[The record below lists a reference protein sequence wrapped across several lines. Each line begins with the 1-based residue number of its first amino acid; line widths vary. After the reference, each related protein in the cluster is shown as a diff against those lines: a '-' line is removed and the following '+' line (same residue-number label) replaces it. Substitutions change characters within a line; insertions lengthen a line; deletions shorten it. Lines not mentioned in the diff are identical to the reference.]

1 MGRIR
6 NITVARLGFGV
17 KTSPSEE
24 ERQSANYQG
33 KRGRKEQE
41 NERGGRM
48 KLKVVVLGCVFL
60 SAFLMAGSASATALQ
75 GDIRYMDPYLISEYA
90 NAFFADPL
98 NYDGPWIQEIMSPS
112 SNAAHRTGFPS
123 DEVRVGMT
131 LPSSMQFRNSDMA
144 AEGPGVVNGETDLSQ
159 DAGLGAVE
167 APIGV
172 GSEEDGAL
180 GVQPAGAEAGLDSK
194 PEEDATEVTAL
205 EMGSSVT
212 RRLAPVEEEENDDMG
227 DDKEEE
233 EEKKEEKKEEEEKE
247 EKEEENEEMNTS
259 GRRLLR
265 RDDDDS
271 VKAVYDED
279 ALVKLLKAV
288 GAGGR
293 KLFGTSDKT
302 EAQVGKIGDSIFG
315 PSK

>member
-1 MGRIR
+1 
-6 NITVARLGFGV
+6 
-17 KTSPSEE
+17 
-24 ERQSANYQG
+24 
-33 KRGRKEQE
+33 
-41 NERGGRM
+41 
-48 KLKVVVLGCVFL
+48 
-60 SAFLMAGSASATALQ
+60 MAGSASATALE

-123 DEVRVGMT
+123 DKVRVGMT

-194 PEEDATEVTAL
+194 PEEDATEVPAL

-212 RRLAPVEEEENDDMG
+212 RRLAPVEEEEEEEDKNDDMS
-227 DDKEEE
+227 DD
-233 EEKKEEKKEEEEKE
+233 KEEEEKE
-247 EKEEENEEMNTS
+247 EKEEEKEEMNTS

-293 KLFGTSDKT
+293 KLFGTSDQT
-302 EAQVGKIGDSIFG
+302 EAQAGKIGDSIFG
-315 PSK
+315 PPK

>member
-1 MGRIR
+1 MG
-6 NITVARLGFGV
+6 
-17 KTSPSEE
+17 
-24 ERQSANYQG
+24 
-33 KRGRKEQE
+33 
-41 NERGGRM
+41 
-48 KLKVVVLGCVFL
+48 
-60 SAFLMAGSASATALQ
+60 
-75 GDIRYMDPYLISEYA
+75 
-90 NAFFADPL
+90 
-98 NYDGPWIQEIMSPS
+98 
-112 SNAAHRTGFPS
+112 
-123 DEVRVGMT
+123 
-131 LPSSMQFRNSDMA
+131 
-144 AEGPGVVNGETDLSQ
+144 SQ

-194 PEEDATEVTAL
+194 PEEDATEVPAL

-212 RRLAPVEEEENDDMG
+212 RRLAPVEEEE
-227 DDKEEE
+227 K
-233 EEKKEEKKEEEEKE
+233 EEKKEEK
-247 EKEEENEEMNTS
+247 EEMNTS

>member
-1 MGRIR
+1 MG
-6 NITVARLGFGV
+6 
-17 KTSPSEE
+17 
-24 ERQSANYQG
+24 
-33 KRGRKEQE
+33 
-41 NERGGRM
+41 
-48 KLKVVVLGCVFL
+48 
-60 SAFLMAGSASATALQ
+60 
-75 GDIRYMDPYLISEYA
+75 
-90 NAFFADPL
+90 
-98 NYDGPWIQEIMSPS
+98 
-112 SNAAHRTGFPS
+112 
-123 DEVRVGMT
+123 
-131 LPSSMQFRNSDMA
+131 
-144 AEGPGVVNGETDLSQ
+144 TDLSQ

-172 GSEEDGAL
+172 GSEEDGAS
-180 GVQPAGAEAGLDSK
+180 GVQPALAEAGLDSK
-194 PEEDATEVTAL
+194 PEEDATEVPEL

-212 RRLAPVEEEENDDMG
+212 RRLAPVEEEEEEEDKNDDMG

-233 EEKKEEKKEEEEKE
+233 EKKEKEEEKKE
-247 EKEEENEEMNTS
+247 MNMS

-279 ALVKLLKAV
+279 ALVKLLRAV

-315 PSK
+315 PSN

>member
-1 MGRIR
+1 MG
-6 NITVARLGFGV
+6 
-17 KTSPSEE
+17 
-24 ERQSANYQG
+24 
-33 KRGRKEQE
+33 
-41 NERGGRM
+41 
-48 KLKVVVLGCVFL
+48 
-60 SAFLMAGSASATALQ
+60 
-75 GDIRYMDPYLISEYA
+75 
-90 NAFFADPL
+90 
-98 NYDGPWIQEIMSPS
+98 
-112 SNAAHRTGFPS
+112 
-123 DEVRVGMT
+123 GMT

-180 GVQPAGAEAGLDSK
+180 GVQPALAEAGLDSK
-194 PEEDATEVTAL
+194 PEEDTTEVPEL

-212 RRLAPVEEEENDDMG
+212 RRLAPVEEEEEEEDKNDDIG
-227 DDKEEE
+227 DDKEE
-233 EEKKEEKKEEEEKE
+233 EEKKEEKEEEKE
-247 EKEEENEEMNTS
+247 EEKKEMNMS

-293 KLFGTSDKT
+293 KLF
-302 EAQVGKIGDSIFG
+302 
-315 PSK
+315 

>member
-1 MGRIR
+1 MGKKRTR
-6 NITVARLGFGV
+6 
-17 KTSPSEE
+17 
-24 ERQSANYQG
+24 ER
-33 KRGRKEQE
+33 
-41 NERGGRM
+41 GRM
-48 KLKVVVLGCVFL
+48 KVKVVVLGCVFL
-60 SAFLMAGSASATALQ
+60 SAFLMAGSASATALE

-194 PEEDATEVTAL
+194 PEEDATEVPAL

-212 RRLAPVEEEENDDMG
+212 RRLAPVEEEEEEEDKNDDMS
-227 DDKEEE
+227 DDKE
-233 EEKKEEKKEEEEKE
+233 KEEEEKE

-279 ALVKLLKAV
+279 ALVKLLKAA

-293 KLFGTSDKT
+293 KLFGTSDQT

>member
-123 DEVRVGMT
+123 DEVRVAMT

-144 AEGPGVVNGETDLSQ
+144 AEGPGVVNGETDLPQ

-194 PEEDATEVTAL
+194 PEEDATEVPAL

-212 RRLAPVEEEENDDMG
+212 RRLAPVEEEEEEEDKNDD
-227 DDKEEE
+227 
-233 EEKKEEKKEEEEKE
+233 KKEEEEKE

-302 EAQVGKIGDSIFG
+302 EAHVGKIGDSIFG
-315 PSK
+315 PSKCCSCPQCR

>member
-1 MGRIR
+1 MGKKRTR
-6 NITVARLGFGV
+6 
-17 KTSPSEE
+17 
-24 ERQSANYQG
+24 ER
-33 KRGRKEQE
+33 
-41 NERGGRM
+41 GRM

-60 SAFLMAGSASATALQ
+60 SAFFMAGSASATALE

-98 NYDGPWIQEIMSPS
+98 NYDGPWIQEITSPS

-194 PEEDATEVTAL
+194 PEEDATEVPAL

-212 RRLAPVEEEENDDMG
+212 RRLAPVEEEEEEEDKNDDMC

-233 EEKKEEKKEEEEKE
+233 EEKKEEEEKE

-271 VKAVYDED
+271 VKAV
-279 ALVKLLKAV
+279 

-315 PSK
+315 PS

>member
-1 MGRIR
+1 MG
-6 NITVARLGFGV
+6 
-17 KTSPSEE
+17 
-24 ERQSANYQG
+24 
-33 KRGRKEQE
+33 
-41 NERGGRM
+41 
-48 KLKVVVLGCVFL
+48 
-60 SAFLMAGSASATALQ
+60 
-75 GDIRYMDPYLISEYA
+75 
-90 NAFFADPL
+90 
-98 NYDGPWIQEIMSPS
+98 
-112 SNAAHRTGFPS
+112 
-123 DEVRVGMT
+123 
-131 LPSSMQFRNSDMA
+131 
-144 AEGPGVVNGETDLSQ
+144 
-159 DAGLGAVE
+159 
-167 APIGV
+167 
-172 GSEEDGAL
+172 
-180 GVQPAGAEAGLDSK
+180 
-194 PEEDATEVTAL
+194 PEEDATEVPAL

-212 RRLAPVEEEENDDMG
+212 RRLAPVEEEEEEEDKNDDMG

>member
-1 MGRIR
+1 
-6 NITVARLGFGV
+6 
-17 KTSPSEE
+17 
-24 ERQSANYQG
+24 
-33 KRGRKEQE
+33 
-41 NERGGRM
+41 
-48 KLKVVVLGCVFL
+48 
-60 SAFLMAGSASATALQ
+60 
-75 GDIRYMDPYLISEYA
+75 
-90 NAFFADPL
+90 
-98 NYDGPWIQEIMSPS
+98 
-112 SNAAHRTGFPS
+112 
-123 DEVRVGMT
+123 
-131 LPSSMQFRNSDMA
+131 MA

-180 GVQPAGAEAGLDSK
+180 GVQPALAEAGLDSK
-194 PEEDATEVTAL
+194 PEEDATEVPEL

-212 RRLAPVEEEENDDMG
+212 RRLAPVEEEEEEEDKNDDMG

-233 EEKKEEKKEEEEKE
+233 EKKEKEEEKEGKEEEKE
-247 EKEEENEEMNTS
+247 EEKKEMNMS

-315 PSK
+315 PSN

>member
-1 MGRIR
+1 
-6 NITVARLGFGV
+6 
-17 KTSPSEE
+17 
-24 ERQSANYQG
+24 
-33 KRGRKEQE
+33 
-41 NERGGRM
+41 
-48 KLKVVVLGCVFL
+48 
-60 SAFLMAGSASATALQ
+60 
-75 GDIRYMDPYLISEYA
+75 
-90 NAFFADPL
+90 
-98 NYDGPWIQEIMSPS
+98 MSPS

-144 AEGPGVVNGETDLSQ
+144 AEGPGVVNGETDLPQ

-194 PEEDATEVTAL
+194 PEEDATEVPAL

-212 RRLAPVEEEENDDMG
+212 RRLAPVEEEEEEEDKNDDMS

-233 EEKKEEKKEEEEKE
+233 EEKK
-247 EKEEENEEMNTS
+247 EMNTS

-293 KLFGTSDKT
+293 KLFGTSDQT
-302 EAQVGKIGDSIFG
+302 EAQVGQIGDSIFG

>member
-1 MGRIR
+1 
-6 NITVARLGFGV
+6 
-17 KTSPSEE
+17 
-24 ERQSANYQG
+24 
-33 KRGRKEQE
+33 
-41 NERGGRM
+41 
-48 KLKVVVLGCVFL
+48 
-60 SAFLMAGSASATALQ
+60 MAGSASATALE

-194 PEEDATEVTAL
+194 PEEDATEVPAL

-212 RRLAPVEEEENDDMG
+212 RRLAPVEEEE
-227 DDKEEE
+227 E
-233 EEKKEEKKEEEEKE
+233 
-247 EKEEENEEMNTS
+247 EEMNTS

-293 KLFGTSDKT
+293 KLFGTSDQT
-302 EAQVGKIGDSIFG
+302 EAQVGQIGDSIFG

>member
-1 MGRIR
+1 MGESEARSVEQVR
-6 NITVARLGFGV
+6 RARVKRSVKVQITKERR
-17 KTSPSEE
+17 E
-24 ERQSANYQG
+24 ERE
-33 KRGRKEQE
+33 RE
-41 NERGGRM
+41 NERRERRM
-48 KLKVVVLGCVFL
+48 KLKGVVLGCVFL
-60 SAFLMAGSASATALQ
+60 SAFLMAGSASATALE

-112 SNAAHRTGFPS
+112 SNAHRTGFPS

-172 GSEEDGAL
+172 GSEEDGAS
-180 GVQPAGAEAGLDSK
+180 GVQPALAEAGLDSK
-194 PEEDATEVTAL
+194 PEEDATEVPAL

-212 RRLAPVEEEENDDMG
+212 RRLAPVEEEEEEEDKNDFMG
-227 DDKEEE
+227 DDKEEEEKKKEE
-233 EEKKEEKKEEEEKE
+233 EEKKEEKKEKE
-247 EKEEENEEMNTS
+247 EKEEEKKEEMNMS

-271 VKAVYDED
+271 VKAVYVED

-293 KLFGTSDKT
+293 KLFGT
-302 EAQVGKIGDSIFG
+302 I
-315 PSK
+315 

>member
-1 MGRIR
+1 MGKKRTR
-6 NITVARLGFGV
+6 
-17 KTSPSEE
+17 
-24 ERQSANYQG
+24 ER
-33 KRGRKEQE
+33 
-41 NERGGRM
+41 GRM

-112 SNAAHRTGFPS
+112 SNAHSNGFPS

-194 PEEDATEVTAL
+194 PEEDATEVPAL

-212 RRLAPVEEEENDDMG
+212 RRLAPVEEEEEEEDKNDDMS

-233 EEKKEEKKEEEEKE
+233 EEKKEEEEKE

-293 KLFGTSDKT
+293 KLFGTSDQT
-302 EAQVGKIGDSIFG
+302 EAQV
-315 PSK
+315 

>member
-1 MGRIR
+1 
-6 NITVARLGFGV
+6 
-17 KTSPSEE
+17 
-24 ERQSANYQG
+24 
-33 KRGRKEQE
+33 
-41 NERGGRM
+41 
-48 KLKVVVLGCVFL
+48 
-60 SAFLMAGSASATALQ
+60 
-75 GDIRYMDPYLISEYA
+75 
-90 NAFFADPL
+90 
-98 NYDGPWIQEIMSPS
+98 
-112 SNAAHRTGFPS
+112 
-123 DEVRVGMT
+123 
-131 LPSSMQFRNSDMA
+131 MQFRNSDMA

-194 PEEDATEVTAL
+194 PEEDATEVPAL

-212 RRLAPVEEEENDDMG
+212 RRLAPVEEEEEEEDKNDDMS

-233 EEKKEEKKEEEEKE
+233 EEKKEKEEEK
-247 EKEEENEEMNTS
+247 EEMNTS

-293 KLFGTSDKT
+293 KLFGTSDQT